1 MTQRR
6 AKGIVDYFNEFARV
20 NGELGETL
28 DVLKNTIRAEQTGE
42 ILTAEEQ
49 KKTFKSITDTT
60 KGITKVLYDGLFE
73 RRLDPNTGLI
83 TYVPR
88 LLPAA
93 GGMPQAGQQLVLA
106 PVGGPGQPV
115 PFGDYNPV
123 FEGPVRAIVPDLF

>member
-49 KKTFKSITDTT
+49 KKTFKSITDTR
-60 KGITKVLYDGLFE
+60 KKSHGHFAYFVH
-73 RRLDPNTGLI
+73 
-83 TYVPR
+83 
-88 LLPAA
+88 
-93 GGMPQAGQQLVLA
+93 
-106 PVGGPGQPV
+106 
-115 PFGDYNPV
+115 FG
-123 FEGPVRAIVPDLF
+123 